1 MAIKQILPFALSL
14 CLFMSCK
21 KNNDKVVF
29 NDTYTGKF
37 IEGPVNQLVSVNT
50 EVKFSGDRYA
60 ATNGTGIF
68 TVENSSKIKFSM
80 DYVSSMDYV
89 GNKVLHGDYSYVI
102 KGDSLILDK
111 IFPSTEHHNTLTSTI
126 SYKNQYRLKRMK

>member
-1 MAIKQILPFALSL
+1 
-14 CLFMSCK
+14 MSCK
-21 KNNDKVVF
+21 KSDDKIVF
-29 NDTYTGKF
+29 SGTYTGKF

-50 EVKFSGDRYA
+50 EVKFSGDGYA

-80 DYVSSMDYV
+80 DYVASMDYV
-89 GNKVLHGDYSYVI
+89 GNKVLQGDYSYVT

-111 IFPSTEHHNTLTSTI
+111 IFPSTEHHYTLTSTI

>member
-1 MAIKQILPFALSL
+1 MSIKLILPIAL
-14 CLFMSCK
+14 CLCLCMSCK
-21 KNNDKVVF
+21 KSNDKVVF
-29 NDTYTGKF
+29 NGTYTGKF

-50 EVKFSGDRYA
+50 EVKFSGDGYA

-80 DYVSSMDYV
+80 AYIASMDYV
-89 GNKVLHGDYSYVI
+89 GNKVLNGDYSYMI

-111 IFPSTEHHNTLTSTI
+111 IFPSTEHHYTLTSTM